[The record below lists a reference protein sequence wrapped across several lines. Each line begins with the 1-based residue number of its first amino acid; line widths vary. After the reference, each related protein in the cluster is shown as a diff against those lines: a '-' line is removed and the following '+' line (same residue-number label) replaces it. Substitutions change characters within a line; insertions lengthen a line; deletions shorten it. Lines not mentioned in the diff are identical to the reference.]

1 MFLNI
6 LLAETLTTR
15 EIASLIWLAI
25 FIFFLIFKKI
35 ISFKEIKDIFVSI
48 FYKKIL
54 IVFMVLIIYT
64 VIILFIVY
72 KIQLWNLKFAKDFIV
87 WFIIAGLPL
96 CFSRAI
102 VKKEYNFFRKTIKDN
117 IKLVA
122 VVLLI
127 INNYTFNIY
136 IELIIIPVVFI
147 ITILQVFSELDDRY
161 KQFGEWPAIVLSI
174 VVVVMII
181 HSIKEIVCN
190 FNCSIFIYLLID
202 LFMPLLMSI
211 LYLPLA
217 YLIGVYSV
225 YDDIYSHI
233 NLLKVIS
240 EKEKLDRKKN
250 IFKVFKLSYRK
261 LMAFK
266 NDYFKVV
273 YLDSSKSKFKDV
285 IENIKNND

>member
-25 FIFFLIFKKI
+25 FIFFLVFKKI
-35 ISFKEIKDIFVSI
+35 ISFKKIKDIFVNI

-54 IVFMVLIIYT
+54 IVFIIITIYT
-64 VIILFIVY
+64 VVILFIVY
-72 KIQLWNLKFAKDFIV
+72 KIQVWNLKFAKDFIV
-87 WFIIAGLPL
+87 WFVMAGLPL

-102 VKKEYNFFRKTIKDN
+102 VKKEYNSFRKIIKDN

-136 IELIIIPVVFI
+136 IELIIIPILFI
-147 ITILQVFSELDDRY
+147 ITILQVFSELDNKY
-161 KQFGEWPAIVLSI
+161 KQFVKWSTIVLFII
-174 VVVVMII
+174 VLVMII
-181 HSIKEIVCN
+181 HSIKKIGCN
-190 FNCSIFIYLLID
+190 FNYSIFIYLLIY

-225 YDDIYSHI
+225 YDDIYSRI
-233 NLLKVIS
+233 NFLKLIS
-240 EKEKLDRKKN
+240 EKEKLDRKKY
-250 IFKVFKLSYRK
+250 IVKTVKLSYRK
-261 LMAFK
+261 LVIFQ
-266 NDYFKVV
+266 DVYFKLV
-273 YLDSSKSKFKDV
+273 YIDSSKSKFKDV

>member
-1 MFLNI
+1 MNI

-25 FIFFLIFKKI
+25 FIFFLVFKKI
-35 ISFKEIKDIFVSI
+35 IPFKKIKDIFVSI
-48 FYKKIL
+48 FHKKIL
-54 IVFMVLIIYT
+54 IVFIIIIIYT
-64 VIILFIVY
+64 VTILFIIY
-72 KIQLWNLKFAKDFIV
+72 KIQFWNLKFAKDFIV
-87 WFIIAGLPL
+87 WFVMAGLPL
-96 CFSRAI
+96 CFSRAM
-102 VKKEYNFFRKTIKDN
+102 VKKEYNSFRKIIKDN

-127 INNYTFNIY
+127 VNIYTFNIF
-136 IELIIIPVVFI
+136 IELIIIPILFI
-147 ITILQVFSELDDRY
+147 ITILQVFSELDDKY
-161 KQFGEWPAIVLSI
+161 KQFVKWPTIVLFI
-174 VVVVMII
+174 IVVVMII

-190 FNCSIFIYLLID
+190 FNYSIFIYLLID

-225 YDDIYSHI
+225 YDDIYSRI

-240 EKEKLDRKKN
+240 EKEKLDRKKY
-250 IFKVFKLSYRK
+250 IVKTFKLSYRK
-261 LMAFK
+261 LVIFQ
-266 NDYFKVV
+266 DVYFKLV
-273 YLDSSKSKFKDV
+273 YIDSSKSKFKDV